1 MKVFNVLD
9 EDSDDNL
16 KQSSEGRF
24 HPRSSEATIAEV
36 NEDEEG
42 VEIPMGFEANRLVP
56 PLGQFSHES
65 PLLGYPGASKSLVRV
80 STYASSLNQPGTS
93 RHDSTSYRDQSVCLS
108 RGKYRKQRVLLS
120 LKRRLIEVL
129 ISRLIG
135 LSTTNHMWRNVVT
148 SGLRRLEPTPLLCL
162 HRVRPPG
169 GLRPL
174 DNVTDSP
181 VVVHLGDTRGQLFN

>member
-16 KQSSEGRF
+16 KQSSSEGRF

-93 RHDSTSYRDQSVCLS
+93 RHDSTSGTKQGKTATSEYPTNAGQKKARYPHIGTIPTPTPPPWPDNMFPWPTAFLAASFHRALS
-108 RGKYRKQRVLLS
+108 
-120 LKRRLIEVL
+120 KR
-129 ISRLIG
+129 
-135 LSTTNHMWRNVVT
+135 
-148 SGLRRLEPTPLLCL
+148 TPLLIRENRRIL
-162 HRVRPPG
+162 AQTWSTGFYSRQG
-169 GLRPL
+169 
-174 DNVTDSP
+174 
-181 VVVHLGDTRGQLFN
+181 